1 MKDLII
7 IVSTAFIFEIAVIL
21 FKIKLLDPYREKKER
36 QANPDVVALKEQYY
50 MLEAARKNKMEE
62 AKSIE
67 NVINKISASAPYM
80 PLDEQKTMKESLEDY
95 KKKHYSIIKVCEEYD
110 ILIQRRKKTQI
121 SLSEGTAFTFSFI
134 NLTKNLLDKQLK
146 L

>member
-1 MKDLII
+1 MKIAI
-7 IVSTAFIFEIAVIL
+7 IVSLATAFIFELAVIL
-21 FKIKLLDPYREKKER
+21 FKIKLFDPYREKKER

-80 PLDEQKTMKESLEDY
+80 PLDEYKTMKESLEDY

-110 ILIQRRKKTQI
+110 ILIKNVREELAAIR
-121 SLSEGTAFTFSFI
+121 EER
-134 NLTKNLLDKQLK
+134 NLKYL
-146 L
+146 

>member
-1 MKDLII
+1 MEAAII
-7 IVSTAFIFEIAVIL
+7 ISLATAFIFEIAVIL
-21 FKIKLLDPYREKKER
+21 FKIKLFDPYREKKEK

-80 PLDEQKTMKESLEDY
+80 PLDEYKTIKESLEGY
-95 KKKHYSIIKVCEEYD
+95 KKKHYSIIKACEEYD
-110 ILIQRRKKTQI
+110 VLIKNVRKELADIRK
-121 SLSEGTAFTFSFI
+121 ER
-134 NLTKNLLDKQLK
+134 KLK
-146 L
+146 YL

>member
-1 MKDLII
+1 MKELII

-21 FKIKLLDPYREKKER
+21 FKIKLFDPYKEKKER
-36 QANPDVVALKEQYY
+36 QANPDIVALKEQYY

-80 PLDEQKTMKESLEDY
+80 PLDEYKTMKESLEGY
-95 KKKHYSIIKVCEEYD
+95 KKKHYSLIKACEEYD
-110 ILIQRRKKTQI
+110 ILIKNVRGELADIRKERK
-121 SLSEGTAFTFSFI
+121 
-134 NLTKNLLDKQLK
+134 LK
-146 L
+146 YL

>member
-1 MKDLII
+1 MGATII
-7 IVSTAFIFEIAVIL
+7 ISLATAFLFELAVIL
-21 FKIKLLDPYREKKER
+21 FKIKLFDPYREKKER
-36 QANPDVVALKEQYY
+36 QANPDVVALKEQCY

-80 PLDEQKTMKESLEDY
+80 PLDEYKTMKESLEDY

-110 ILIQRRKKTQI
+110 ILIKNVREELADIRKERK
-121 SLSEGTAFTFSFI
+121 
-134 NLTKNLLDKQLK
+134 LK
-146 L
+146 YL

>member
-1 MKDLII
+1 MKELIVI
-7 IVSTAFIFEIAVIL
+7 ILIAFIIELAVIL
-21 FKIKLLDPYREKKER
+21 FKIKLFDPYREKKEK

-80 PLDEQKTMKESLEDY
+80 PLDEYKTMKESLEDY

-110 ILIQRRKKTQI
+110 ILIKNVREELADIRKERK
-121 SLSEGTAFTFSFI
+121 
-134 NLTKNLLDKQLK
+134 LK
-146 L
+146 YL

>member
-1 MKDLII
+1 MGATII
-7 IVSTAFIFEIAVIL
+7 ISLATAFLFELAVIL
-21 FKIKLLDPYREKKER
+21 FKIKLFDPYKEKKER

-80 PLDEQKTMKESLEDY
+80 PLDEYKTMKESLEDY

-110 ILIQRRKKTQI
+110 ILIKNVREELADIRKERK
-121 SLSEGTAFTFSFI
+121 
-134 NLTKNLLDKQLK
+134 LK
-146 L
+146 YL

>member
-1 MKDLII
+1 MKELII

-21 FKIKLLDPYREKKER
+21 FKIKLFDPYREKKEK
-36 QANPDVVALKEQYY
+36 QANPDVVALKEQFY

-80 PLDEQKTMKESLEDY
+80 PLDEYKTMKESLEDY

-110 ILIQRRKKTQI
+110 ILIKNVREELTGIREERK
-121 SLSEGTAFTFSFI
+121 
-134 NLTKNLLDKQLK
+134 LK
-146 L
+146 YL

>member
-1 MKDLII
+1 MEIAI
-7 IVSTAFIFEIAVIL
+7 IVSLAAAFIFEIAVIL
-21 FKIKLLDPYREKKER
+21 FKIKLFDPYREKKEK
-36 QANPDVVALKEQYY
+36 QANPDVVALKEQCH

-80 PLDEQKTMKESLEDY
+80 PLDEYKTMKESLEDY

-110 ILIQRRKKTQI
+110 ILIKNAREELADIRKERK
-121 SLSEGTAFTFSFI
+121 
-134 NLTKNLLDKQLK
+134 LK
-146 L
+146 YL

>member
-1 MKDLII
+1 MGATII
-7 IVSTAFIFEIAVIL
+7 ISLSTAFLFEIAVIL
-21 FKIKLLDPYREKKER
+21 FKIKLFDPYREKKEK
-36 QANPDVVALKEQYY
+36 QANPDVVTLKEQCS

-80 PLDEQKTMKESLEDY
+80 PLDEYKTMKESLEDY

-110 ILIQRRKKTQI
+110 ILIKNVREELADIRKERK
-121 SLSEGTAFTFSFI
+121 
-134 NLTKNLLDKQLK
+134 LK
-146 L
+146 YL

>member
-1 MKDLII
+1 MEAAII
-7 IVSTAFIFEIAVIL
+7 ISLAAAFIFEIAVIL
-21 FKIKLLDPYREKKER
+21 FKIKLFDPYREKKEK

-80 PLDEQKTMKESLEDY
+80 PLDEFKAMRESLE
-95 KKKHYSIIKVCEEYD
+95 KCKEKHYSIIKVCEEYD
-110 ILIQRRKKTQI
+110 VLIKNVREELADIRKERK
-121 SLSEGTAFTFSFI
+121 
-134 NLTKNLLDKQLK
+134 LK
-146 L
+146 YL

>member
-1 MKDLII
+1 MKIAII
-7 IVSTAFIFEIAVIL
+7 ISLATAFIFEIAVIL
-21 FKIKLLDPYREKKER
+21 FKIKLFDPYREKKER

-67 NVINKISASAPYM
+67 NVINKISANAPYM
-80 PLDEQKTMKESLEDY
+80 PLDEYKTMKESLEDY

-110 ILIQRRKKTQI
+110 ILIKNVREELADIRKERK
-121 SLSEGTAFTFSFI
+121 
-134 NLTKNLLDKQLK
+134 LK
-146 L
+146 HL

>member
-1 MKDLII
+1 MGATII
-7 IVSTAFIFEIAVIL
+7 ISLATAFIFEIAVIL
-21 FKIKLLDPYREKKER
+21 FKIKLFDPYREKKEK

-80 PLDEQKTMKESLEDY
+80 PLDEYKTMKESLEGY
-95 KKKHYSIIKVCEEYD
+95 KKKHYSIIKACEEYD
-110 ILIQRRKKTQI
+110 VLIKNVREELVDIRKERK
-121 SLSEGTAFTFSFI
+121 
-134 NLTKNLLDKQLK
+134 LK
-146 L
+146 YL

>member
-1 MKDLII
+1 MKELII
-7 IVSTAFIFEIAVIL
+7 IVLTAFIFEIAVIL
-21 FKIKLLDPYREKKER
+21 FKIKLFDPYREKKER

-80 PLDEQKTMKESLEDY
+80 PLDEYKTMKESLEDY

-110 ILIQRRKKTQI
+110 ILIKNAREELADTRKERK
-121 SLSEGTAFTFSFI
+121 
-134 NLTKNLLDKQLK
+134 LK
-146 L
+146 YL

>member
-1 MKDLII
+1 MEIAII
-7 IVSTAFIFEIAVIL
+7 ISLATAFIFEIAVIL
-21 FKIKLLDPYREKKER
+21 FKIKLFDPYKEKKER
-36 QANPDVVALKEQYY
+36 QANPDIVALKEQYY

-80 PLDEQKTMKESLEDY
+80 PLDEYKTMKESLEDY

-110 ILIQRRKKTQI
+110 ILIKNIREELAGIREERK
-121 SLSEGTAFTFSFI
+121 
-134 NLTKNLLDKQLK
+134 LK
-146 L
+146 YL

>member
-1 MKDLII
+1 MKIAI
-7 IVSTAFIFEIAVIL
+7 IVSLATAFIFELAVIL
-21 FKIKLLDPYREKKER
+21 FKIKLFDPYKEKKEK

-80 PLDEQKTMKESLEDY
+80 PLDEYKTMKESLEDY

-110 ILIQRRKKTQI
+110 ILIKNVREELADIREERK
-121 SLSEGTAFTFSFI
+121 
-134 NLTKNLLDKQLK
+134 LK
-146 L
+146 YL

>member
-1 MKDLII
+1 MKELII
-7 IVSTAFIFEIAVIL
+7 IVLTAFIFEIAVIL
-21 FKIKLLDPYREKKER
+21 FKIKLFDPYREKKEK

-80 PLDEQKTMKESLEDY
+80 PLDEYKTMKESLEDY

-110 ILIQRRKKTQI
+110 VLIKNIREELADIRKERK
-121 SLSEGTAFTFSFI
+121 
-134 NLTKNLLDKQLK
+134 LK
-146 L
+146 YL

>member
-1 MKDLII
+1 MGATII
-7 IVSTAFIFEIAVIL
+7 ISLATAFIFEIAVIL
-21 FKIKLLDPYREKKER
+21 FKIKLFDPYKEKKER

-80 PLDEQKTMKESLEDY
+80 PLDEYKTMKESLEGY
-95 KKKHYSIIKVCEEYD
+95 KKKHYSIIKACEEYD
-110 ILIQRRKKTQI
+110 VLIKNVREELADIRKERK
-121 SLSEGTAFTFSFI
+121 
-134 NLTKNLLDKQLK
+134 LK
-146 L
+146 YL

>member
-1 MKDLII
+1 MGATII
-7 IVSTAFIFEIAVIL
+7 ISLATAFIFELAVIL
-21 FKIKLLDPYREKKER
+21 FKIKLFDPYREKKEK

-80 PLDEQKTMKESLEDY
+80 PLDEYKTMKESLEGY
-95 KKKHYSIIKVCEEYD
+95 KKKHYSIIKACEEYD
-110 ILIQRRKKTQI
+110 VLIKNVREELADIRKERK
-121 SLSEGTAFTFSFI
+121 
-134 NLTKNLLDKQLK
+134 LK
-146 L
+146 YL

>member
-1 MKDLII
+1 MGATII
-7 IVSTAFIFEIAVIL
+7 ISLATAFIFELAVIL
-21 FKIKLLDPYREKKER
+21 FKIKLFDPYREKKEK

-80 PLDEQKTMKESLEDY
+80 PLDEFKAMKESLEGY
-95 KKKHYSIIKVCEEYD
+95 KKKHYSIIKACEEYD
-110 ILIQRRKKTQI
+110 VLIKNVREELADIRKERK
-121 SLSEGTAFTFSFI
+121 
-134 NLTKNLLDKQLK
+134 LK
-146 L
+146 YL